1 MRNLIL
7 GVGLAVATSAAA
19 PSEVE
24 VLGMDY
30 AFKVPSEMPAGR
42 TSFRFRNVGKQS
54 HEFNIA
60 LLKPGV
66 TVQQYIAAANA
77 EKPLVG
83 MVDGAVGVLF
93 AEPGRRSAAGLT
105 TDLIAGRTYVVRCIF
120 KDSAS
125 KPRHQALGMYSAI
138 HVTGAKA
145 TPSTAIAVDTI
156 AGMDYAFQYP
166 RTLAPGHHRFAF
178 TNIGKQRHEFSIQ
191 LLKRGATADQVAKA
205 DAKGEDV
212 DQFFDA
218 DRFGLLIAS
227 GGTKP
232 VGLLDVDL
240 LPGRDYLIEC
250 GLTDSP
256 KAKPHYALGMTG
268 YIHVTGTAR

>member
-1 MRNLIL
+1 M
-7 GVGLAVATSAAA
+7 ATSAAA

-24 VLGMDY
+24 IVGMDY
-30 AFKVPSEMPAGR
+30 AFKVPGELPAGR
-42 TSFRFRNVGKQS
+42 TSFRFRNAGKQS

-77 EKPLVG
+77 EKPVIE

-93 AEPGRRSAAGLT
+93 AAPGRRSAAGLT

-120 KDSAS
+120 RDSAS

-138 HVTGAKA
+138 HVTSAK
-145 TPSTAIAVDTI
+145 TPPPAPIAIDTI
-156 AGMDYAFQYP
+156 AGMDYAFRYP
-166 RTLAPGHHRFAF
+166 RTLSPGRHRFTF

-205 DAKGEDV
+205 DAKGDDV
-212 DQFFDA
+212 EQFFD
-218 DRFGLLIAS
+218 DERFGLLIAS
-227 GGTKP
+227 GGTRP
-232 VGLLDVDL
+232 IGLLDVDL
-240 LPGRDYLIEC
+240 LAGRDYLIEC
-250 GLTDSP
+250 GLADSP
-256 KAKPHYALGMTG
+256 KAKPHYTLGMTG
-268 YIHVTGTAR
+268 SIHVTGTAR